1 MRIFRKIDKD
11 GYFIEDVVLE
21 PTIDESGRETYDI
34 TDNLIKETVPDGLH
48 LSRWN
53 GSEWVEGD
61 TEAATAS
68 KKQGRYS
75 RLQIIFAQKANGL
88 KKIAIDK
95 PYMVEDKAIGEQ
107 YNSYEALYQQAL
119 KGFFDDA
126 TNQSIIAANEAAKAK
141 VAAVNLML
149 NAIRSMIEQM
159 IEADDD
165 RADQMLDAA
174 EAVEAVDITPEVIA
188 DIKTKF
194 GIGA

>member
-48 LSRWN
+48 LPRWN

-88 KKIAIDK
+88 KKIAINK